1 MSFDSCFENGRSTG
15 KRYMYSFAQLC
26 DMRHQFTANDLS
38 NNKPTIDYIWIFQVI
53 LADNNILRGPQL
65 LPHLSG
71 FPCLREL
78 DLSAVGRSS
87 LSSSSSTPFILDDKC
102 IIGFFHA
109 LHTHFRYALTFQL
122 FNLSQFSL

>member
-1 MSFDSCFENGRSTG
+1 MNQFLPVNHILRSHSNVTKFFDFFFLFS
-15 KRYMYSFAQLC
+15 L
-26 DMRHQFTANDLS
+26 
-38 NNKPTIDYIWIFQVI
+38 QVI

-65 LPHLSG
+65 LPYLSG

-78 DLSAVGRSS
+78 DLSAVARSG

-109 LHTHFRYALTFQL
+109 LHTHFR
-122 FNLSQFSL
+122 